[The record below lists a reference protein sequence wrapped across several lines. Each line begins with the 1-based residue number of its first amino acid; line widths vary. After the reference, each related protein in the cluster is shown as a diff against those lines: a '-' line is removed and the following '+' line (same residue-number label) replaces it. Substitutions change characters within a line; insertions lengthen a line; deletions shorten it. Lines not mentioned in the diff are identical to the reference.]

1 MDEEGK
7 PINPHIPQF
16 MASAPWYLNAE
27 QPSLKHQK
35 NWKGDS
41 VDDNAWYDRGAKV
54 FQATKYRK
62 GACAKYVWFYLFVF
76 VNSQCNCFNL
86 DFMSL
91 IIMVKCLQLWCNDTQ
106 DKGLHGQT

>member
-1 MDEEGK
+1 VMLDGPVEGAKAIFNAQIIFMFTLIELTLAVVSCVQLDEEGK

-27 QPSLKHQK
+27 KPSLKHQK

-41 VDDNAWYDRGAKV
+41 IDDDAWYDRGAKV

-62 GACAKYVWFYLFVF
+62 GACAKYVVF
-76 VNSQCNCFNL
+76 
-86 DFMSL
+86 L
-91 IIMVKCLQLWCNDTQ
+91 IIIT
-106 DKGLHGQT
+106 